1 MLGYKNNLMLGEQQD
16 PPWVALGSLLSL
28 QPDICLPNHL
38 TTYSTYSL
46 HQRKLR

>member
-1 MLGYKNNLMLGEQQD
+1 MLGEQQD

-28 QPDICLPNHL
+28 RSDISLPNYL

-46 HQRKLR
+46 HQRKLM